1 MTTLL
6 ITPKVENKTAKFK
19 GTIAAGEHVAVT
31 IKDGAEWDEEGLTL
45 RVIDFTTM
53 RTLAVFP
60 RPAEVLED
68 GEEPDAW
75 ETTQSGDLTCTLNL
89 NTVRMVNAAR
99 HMIHVPVLFVLGNSD
114 EDSRTLYFRDRYE
127 VELWPERI
135 GDDVPYD
142 LDKWPKQIDE
152 WTDQMEAWANQMQA
166 FNSALSEEAEARAS
180 GDAPLSGQVINTN
193 TANALRQAVKT
204 IGAALGATMRVLA
217 VCAAFPLLGA
227 TVQTAPL
234 GELDLDQN
242 PSVVTN
248 VTFEGLLTEHQ
259 DISGKADKT
268 NTYTKAETD
277 AALGAFAATGSV
289 ARATVYGT
297 PTRWTDATGCV
308 WEVITGWR
316 IYTNGV
322 VAAGWTAWNYATDAT
337 EEGTSWALM
346 IGIDEDAGSLTYSIA
361 EQMLQSGTAPH
372 WASEVTSVYNSD
384 VDYNGLT
391 GGDAI
396 RAVRGET
403 NLVGRVALTNDIPP
417 EQEWPAELVHTNTP
431 LIFADGEDTNVTSIA
446 LRAQPENY
454 TSLSFLSPVSYYLP
468 NRFSLLELG
477 HDYQIA
483 AAQWFQ
489 VGRYL
494 YAQNPENIVFV
505 GGERHKTLQEYLDA
519 CSPQT
524 MADLLSC
531 YIPTNGGGRIHGD
544 LTIDGR
550 LTAGELITI
559 TNSDIHAKGFQVVN
573 KVLTAD
579 GLMASNGMVRLN
591 CARFV
596 IGFGTPRIH
605 LETNDLSAIT
615 YGGTWEHPAGSVFS
629 WQDSQIQN
637 YLAGNIGQQDIELRN
652 PYMRYMDVKD
662 GFLGWKIKGH
672 NVNNG
677 PLKHFMLDNY
687 RTHHFTDADVGN
699 YGIEFTINSN
709 AHVRIVYDFETT
721 PPSAVYFACGRVGN
735 DESATMLSNGT
746 ELLAPTAGTKTL
758 LEIEHLSGWTFIV
771 KETPLTYENTV
782 MPWIQAQEEEP

>member
-1 MTTLL
+1 MKPHCKPLATALAATLQL
-6 ITPKVENKTAKFK
+6 AA
-19 GTIAAGEHVAVT
+19 IAAVPVAWT
-31 IKDGAEWDEEGLTL
+31 NSPGLPPYQIKPVPHGSTVDLACTLKGYTTPPIADGADVRLWYQTNGMGSAWWSAPATFDGSTITATFGPAQDCGADRVSLFFGAPSNVFASAVLRLTHAPGFAPSSL
-45 RVIDFTTM
+45 PLPVPAIDFATVELRNLSALTNGWSFGS
-53 RTLAVFP
+53 TI
-60 RPAEVLED
+60 
-68 GEEPDAW
+68 
-75 ETTQSGDLTCTLNL
+75 DLTASTNY
-89 NTVRMVNAAR
+89 T
-99 HMIHVPVLFVLGNSD
+99 
-114 EDSRTLYFRDRYE
+114 DS
-127 VELWPERI
+127 
-135 GDDVPYD
+135 
-142 LDKWPKQIDE
+142 
-152 WTDQMEAWANQMQA
+152 
-166 FNSALSEEAEARAS
+166 
-180 GDAPLSGQVINTN
+180 
-193 TANALRQAVKT
+193 
-204 IGAALGATMRVLA
+204 
-217 VCAAFPLLGA
+217 
-227 TVQTAPL
+227 
-234 GELDLDQN
+234 
-242 PSVVTN
+242 
-248 VTFEGLLTEHQ
+248 
-259 DISGKADKT
+259 
-268 NTYTKAETD
+268 
-277 AALGAFAATGSV
+277 ALGAFAATGAV
-289 ARATVYGT
+289 ARASSYGT

-308 WEVITGWR
+308 WEV
-316 IYTNGV
+316 
-322 VAAGWTAWNYATDAT
+322 TDAFT
-337 EEGTSWALM
+337 PWQYEKNEHNL
-346 IGIDEDAGSLTYSIA
+346 
-361 EQMLQSGTAPH
+361 
-372 WASEVTSVYNSD
+372 
-384 VDYNGLT
+384 GLP
-391 GGDAI
+391 
-396 RAVRGET
+396 VWRGEAWYVDIPNYPSAILSQDANATWLMYAPAAAETIWYRNIVPNGQT
-403 NLVGRVALTNDIPP
+403 NLVGRVAMTNDIPP
-417 EQEWPAELVHTNTP
+417 KQEWPAELVHTNTP
-431 LIFADGEDTNVTSIA
+431 LIFVDGQDTNVTSLA
-446 LRAQPENY
+446 LRAQPTNY
-454 TSLSFLSPVSYYLP
+454 TALSWMYPVSYYLP

-505 GGERHKTLQEYLDA
+505 GGGQHRSLQDYLDA

-615 YGGTWEHPAGSVFS
+615 YGGTWEQPAGSVFS
-629 WQDSQIQN
+629 WQESQIQN
-637 YLAGNIGQQDIELRN
+637 YLAGNTWQEDIELRN

-662 GFLGWKIKGH
+662 RFAGWKIKGH
-672 NVNNG
+672 EVNNG
-677 PLKHFMLDNY
+677 PLKHFTLDNY
-687 RTHHFTDADVGN
+687 RTHHFTDADVGS

-771 KETPLTYENTV
+771 KEMPLTYENTV

>member
-1 MTTLL
+1 MQPHFKPLATALAATLQL
-6 ITPKVENKTAKFK
+6 AA
-19 GTIAAGEHVAVT
+19 IAAVPLSWDVRPGNPAPASFDRYHGEALEFRCTFRGFGELPFPSGADIRLWYQTNGMGSAWWSAPATIQSNVLSATWSPELDPGADRVSLFFGAPSNAYASAV
-31 IKDGAEWDEEGLTL
+31 L
-45 RVIDFTTM
+45 RLRHSPGFAPSSLPLPVPAIDFATVELRNLSALTNGWSLGS
-53 RTLAVFP
+53 TI
-60 RPAEVLED
+60 
-68 GEEPDAW
+68 
-75 ETTQSGDLTCTLNL
+75 DLTASTNY
-89 NTVRMVNAAR
+89 T
-99 HMIHVPVLFVLGNSD
+99 
-114 EDSRTLYFRDRYE
+114 DS
-127 VELWPERI
+127 
-135 GDDVPYD
+135 
-142 LDKWPKQIDE
+142 
-152 WTDQMEAWANQMQA
+152 
-166 FNSALSEEAEARAS
+166 
-180 GDAPLSGQVINTN
+180 
-193 TANALRQAVKT
+193 
-204 IGAALGATMRVLA
+204 
-217 VCAAFPLLGA
+217 
-227 TVQTAPL
+227 
-234 GELDLDQN
+234 
-242 PSVVTN
+242 
-248 VTFEGLLTEHQ
+248 
-259 DISGKADKT
+259 
-268 NTYTKAETD
+268 
-277 AALGAFAATGSV
+277 ALGAFAATGAV
-289 ARATVYGT
+289 ARASSYGT

-308 WEVITGWR
+308 WEVGYSDWVIE
-316 IYTNGV
+316 YNDPAMAYYGV
-322 VAAGWTAWNYATDAT
+322 RLVESGQGDGAYWIPYVGEAPSGEAKGYADSTEIVWLNEAIADFRAT
-337 EEGTSWALM
+337 RTLLGT
-346 IGIDEDAGSLTYSIA
+346 
-361 EQMLQSGTAPH
+361 
-372 WASEVTSVYNSD
+372 
-384 VDYNGLT
+384 
-391 GGDAI
+391 
-396 RAVRGET
+396 T
-403 NLVGRVALTNDIPP
+403 NLLGRVALTNDIPP

-505 GGERHKTLQEYLDA
+505 GGGQHRSLQDYLDA

-629 WQDSQIQN
+629 WQDSKIQN
-637 YLAGNIGQQDIELRN
+637 YLAGDIGQQDIELRN

-662 GFLGWKIKGH
+662 GFMGWKIKGH

-677 PLKHFMLDNY
+677 PLKHFTLDNY

-699 YGIEFTINSN
+699 YGIEFTIASN
-709 AHVRIVYDFETT
+709 AHVRIVYDFASA
-721 PPSAVYFACGRVGN
+721 PPSAVYFFCGRDGN

-746 ELLAPTAGTKTL
+746 ELLAPTAGVKTL

-771 KETPLTYENTV
+771 KETPLTYQNTV

>member
-1 MTTLL
+1 MKPHYNPLATALAATLQL
-6 ITPKVENKTAKFK
+6 
-19 GTIAAGEHVAVT
+19 AALAAVPLAWDVRPGQPAPVTFDRYHGET
-31 IKDGAEWDEEGLTL
+31 
-45 RVIDFTTM
+45 IDFSATFRGFGALPFAPGADVRLWYQTNGMGQAWWSVPATIQSNVLSATWSPALDPGADRVSLFFGAPSNAYASAVLRLRHSPGFAPGTM
-53 RTLAVFP
+53 PDPETFHESDPVFSAWLSAFQESDPVFSSWLA
-60 RPAEVLED
+60 
-68 GEEPDAW
+68 
-75 ETTQSGDLTCTLNL
+75 
-89 NTVRMVNAAR
+89 
-99 HMIHVPVLFVLGNSD
+99 
-114 EDSRTLYFRDRYE
+114 
-127 VELWPERI
+127 
-135 GDDVPYD
+135 
-142 LDKWPKQIDE
+142 
-152 WTDQMEAWANQMQA
+152 
-166 FNSALSEEAEARAS
+166 
-180 GDAPLSGQVINTN
+180 
-193 TANALRQAVKT
+193 
-204 IGAALGATMRVLA
+204 
-217 VCAAFPLLGA
+217 
-227 TVQTAPL
+227 
-234 GELDLDQN
+234 
-242 PSVVTN
+242 
-248 VTFEGLLTEHQ
+248 TFEVPETSLEP
-259 DISGKADKT
+259 ST
-268 NTYTKAETD
+268 NYTD
-277 AALGAFAATGSV
+277 RALGAFAATGAV
-289 ARATVYGT
+289 ARAATYGT

-308 WEVITGWR
+308 WEVTPGWR
-316 IYTNGV
+316 VYTNGV
-322 VAAGWTAWNYATDAT
+322 VAAGWTAWGHD
-337 EEGTSWALM
+337 
-346 IGIDEDAGSLTYSIA
+346 IDAGPEGYSYELRIGPDEAEGVGIATATFPSNVQNWADEYDVTYGLDYDFYGLTY
-361 EQMLQSGTAPH
+361 
-372 WASEVTSVYNSD
+372 
-384 VDYNGLT
+384 
-391 GGDAI
+391 GDSI

-505 GGERHKTLQEYLDA
+505 GGGQHRSLQDYLDA

-615 YGGTWEHPAGSVFS
+615 YGGTWENPAGSVFS
-629 WQDSQIQN
+629 WQDSKIQN
-637 YLAGNIGQQDIELRN
+637 YLAGDIGQQDIELRN

-662 GFLGWKIKGH
+662 GFMGWKIKGH

-677 PLKHFMLDNY
+677 PLKHFTLDNY

-699 YGIEFTINSN
+699 YGIEFTIASN
-709 AHVRIVYDFETT
+709 AHVRIVYDFASA
-721 PPSAVYFACGRVGN
+721 PPSAVYFFCGRDGN

-746 ELLAPTAGTKTL
+746 ELLAPTAGVKTL

-771 KETPLTYENTV
+771 KETPLTYQNTV